1 MGIMS
6 NLFHIQVS
14 PWELIARG
22 SLVYWFLF
30 FLFRFGLRRDA
41 GSLGLADVL
50 VIVLIADAAQN
61 GMSGDYKTVGEGMI
75 LVGTIAGWNYF
86 IDRMSFHYSWFARFA
101 EPQVVTLIRHGTIL
115 RNNLRKEMITQEELE
130 SQLRLNGVEELHE
143 VKHAWLEPD
152 GHISVSTYSG
162 SGSPHKSQ
170 GTPGAG

>member
-1 MGIMS
+1 MS
-6 NLFHIQVS
+6 HLFQIQVS

-61 GMSGDYKTVGEGMI
+61 GMSGEYKTVAEAMI
-75 LVGTIAGWNYF
+75 LVGTIAGWNYC
-86 IDRMSFHYSWFARFA
+86 IDRMSFHYSWFANFA
-101 EPQVVTLIRHGTIL
+101 EPPVVTLIRHGAMV
-115 RNNLRKEMITQEELE
+115 RRNLRREMITEEELE
-130 SQLRLNGVEELHE
+130 SQLRLNGVEELRE

-152 GHISVSTYSG
+152 GHISVSKYSG
-162 SGSPHKSQ
+162 SGREGVER